1 MQRAANRG
9 AATAAKDD
17 INNPRS
23 KSRIGILKMTGRK
36 LMNLTSQHR
45 MGAFLSAAALALV
58 CSVCTATSL
67 HAEDALTDNST
78 PQEFVPPPDIDWS
91 QLATDPALNK
101 PLKPGKASNLTN
113 NDMSWKRDDKPD
125 GSAALTVKQPIV
137 PFWDTRIGADM
148 NVVSQTPTTSSAA
161 LAQKIAHDNQI
172 GQSSGSAWA
181 AMTAPGLGF
190 LWDKTSI
197 EARMDPSQD
206 QSKFG
211 TSLEK
216 TLPLAGDAAL
226 TLQNGYRVTQ
236 QSLTPLVGPAEH
248 PTRNYEVDQ
257 SAKVSLN
264 TGTSFIA
271 GQTLSTAEEK
281 WLRKVGAEQK
291 ILGGVSITGMIAQ
304 TPEGV
309 ADRSLKAGY
318 KYSW

>member
-1 MQRAANRG
+1 MNRMPPHRPSTFRA
-9 AATAAKDD
+9 
-17 INNPRS
+17 
-23 KSRIGILKMTGRK
+23 
-36 LMNLTSQHR
+36 
-45 MGAFLSAAALALV
+45 AAALALI
-58 CSVCTATSL
+58 CSACATMS
-67 HAEDALTDNST
+67 HAEEIQAQDST
-78 PQEFVPPPDIDWS
+78 SQEFVAPPDIDWS

-101 PLKPGKASNLTN
+101 PLKPGKALNPTN

-125 GSAALTVKQPIV
+125 GSSALTVKQPLV

-148 NVVSQTPTTSSAA
+148 SVVSQMPTTSNEVFQ
-161 LAQKIAHDNQI
+161 QKLAHDNQVAH
-172 GQSSGSAWA
+172 SSGSAWA
-181 AMTAPGLGF
+181 AMTAPGLGV

-216 TLPLAGDAAL
+216 TLPLAGDTAL

-236 QSLTPLVGPAEH
+236 QNLTPFVGTPERIS
-248 PTRNYEVDQ
+248 RNYEVDQ

-264 TGTSFIA
+264 TTGTSFLA

-291 ILGGVSITGMIAQ
+291 ILGGVSITGTIAQ

>member
-1 MQRAANRG
+1 MNRMPPHRPSTFRA
-9 AATAAKDD
+9 
-17 INNPRS
+17 
-23 KSRIGILKMTGRK
+23 
-36 LMNLTSQHR
+36 
-45 MGAFLSAAALALV
+45 AAALALI
-58 CSVCTATSL
+58 CSACATMS
-67 HAEDALTDNST
+67 HAEEIQAQDST
-78 PQEFVPPPDIDWS
+78 SQEFVAPPDIDWS

-101 PLKPGKASNLTN
+101 PLKPGKALNPTN

-125 GSAALTVKQPIV
+125 GSSALTVKQPLV

-148 NVVSQTPTTSSAA
+148 SVVSQMPTTSNEVFQ
-161 LAQKIAHDNQI
+161 QKLAHDNQVAH
-172 GQSSGSAWA
+172 SSGSAWA

-216 TLPLAGDAAL
+216 TLPLAGDTAL

-236 QSLTPLVGPAEH
+236 QNLTPFVGTPER
-248 PTRNYEVDQ
+248 TSRNYEVDQ

-264 TGTSFIA
+264 TTGTSFLA

-291 ILGGVSITGMIAQ
+291 ILGGVSITGTIAQ

>member
-1 MQRAANRG
+1 M
-9 AATAAKDD
+9 
-17 INNPRS
+17 S
-23 KSRIGILKMTGRK
+23 
-36 LMNLTSQHR
+36 
-45 MGAFLSAAALALV
+45 
-58 CSVCTATSL
+58 
-67 HAEDALTDNST
+67 HAEEIQAQDST
-78 PQEFVPPPDIDWS
+78 SQEFVAPPDIDWS

-101 PLKPGKASNLTN
+101 PLKPGKALNPTN

-125 GSAALTVKQPIV
+125 GSSALTVKQPLV

-148 NVVSQTPTTSSAA
+148 SVVSQMPTTSNEVFQ
-161 LAQKIAHDNQI
+161 QKLAHDNQVAH
-172 GQSSGSAWA
+172 SSGSAWA

-216 TLPLAGDAAL
+216 TLPLAGDTAL

-236 QSLTPLVGPAEH
+236 QNLTPFVGTPERIS
-248 PTRNYEVDQ
+248 RNYEVDQ

-264 TGTSFIA
+264 TTGTSFLA

-291 ILGGVSITGMIAQ
+291 ILGGVSITGTIAQ

>member
-1 MQRAANRG
+1 MNRMPPHRPSTFRA
-9 AATAAKDD
+9 
-17 INNPRS
+17 
-23 KSRIGILKMTGRK
+23 
-36 LMNLTSQHR
+36 
-45 MGAFLSAAALALV
+45 AAALALI
-58 CSVCTATSL
+58 CSACATMS
-67 HAEDALTDNST
+67 HAEEIQAQDST
-78 PQEFVPPPDIDWS
+78 SQEFVAPPDIDWS

-101 PLKPGKASNLTN
+101 PLKPGKALNPTN

-125 GSAALTVKQPIV
+125 GSSALTVKQPLV

-148 NVVSQTPTTSSAA
+148 SVVSQMPTTSNEVFQ
-161 LAQKIAHDNQI
+161 QKLAHDNQVAH
-172 GQSSGSAWA
+172 SSGSAWA

-216 TLPLAGDAAL
+216 TLPLAGDTAL

-236 QSLTPLVGPAEH
+236 QNLTPFVGTPERIS
-248 PTRNYEVDQ
+248 RNYEVDQ

-264 TGTSFIA
+264 TTGTSFLA

-291 ILGGVSITGMIAQ
+291 ILGGVSITGTIAQ

>member
-1 MQRAANRG
+1 
-9 AATAAKDD
+9 
-17 INNPRS
+17 
-23 KSRIGILKMTGRK
+23 MTG
-36 LMNLTSQHR
+36 LTFMNRTSHHR
-45 MGAFLSAAALALV
+45 MSLVSAAATLALV
-58 CSVCTATSL
+58 FSACVPASL
-67 HAEDALTDNST
+67 RAEDAMTEDSAS
-78 PQEFVPPPDIDWS
+78 PEFVVPADIDWS
-91 QLATDPALNK
+91 QLNTDSAPSLNK
-101 PLKPGKASNLTN
+101 PLKPGKASNLTT

-125 GSAALTVKQPIV
+125 GSSALTVKQPIV

-148 NVVSQTPTTSSAA
+148 SVVTQTPTTSSEVVQ
-161 LAQKIAHDNQI
+161 QKLAHDNQI
-172 GQSSGSAWA
+172 SQSSGSAWA

-206 QSKFG
+206 QSKLG

-216 TLPLAGDAAL
+216 TLPLAGDTAL

-236 QSLTPLVGPAEH
+236 QSPTPFAGPAERS
-248 PTRNYEVDQ
+248 TRSYEVDQ
-257 SAKVSLN
+257 SAKFSLN
-264 TGTSFIA
+264 TTGTSFVA

-291 ILGGVSITGMIAQ
+291 ILGGISVTGTIAQ

>member
-1 MQRAANRG
+1 
-9 AATAAKDD
+9 
-17 INNPRS
+17 
-23 KSRIGILKMTGRK
+23 
-36 LMNLTSQHR
+36 MNLAS
-45 MGAFLSAAALALV
+45 AAAALALGFGA
-58 CSVCTATSL
+58 CAPASL
-67 HAEDALTDNST
+67 HAEDAMKEDST
-78 PQEFVPPPDIDWS
+78 SQEFVVPPDIDWS
-91 QLATDPALNK
+91 QLNTDSAPTLNK
-101 PLKPGKASNLTN
+101 PLKPGKTPNAIT

-148 NVVSQTPTTSSAA
+148 SVVTQTPTTSSEV
-161 LAQKIAHDNQI
+161 LAQKLAHDNQI
-172 GQSSGSAWA
+172 SQSSGSAWA

-216 TLPLAGDAAL
+216 TLPLAGDTAL

-236 QSLTPLVGPAEH
+236 QSLTPFAGPAERS
-248 PTRNYEVDQ
+248 TRSYEVDQ
-257 SAKVSLN
+257 SAKFSLN
-264 TGTSFIA
+264 TTGTSFIA

-291 ILGGVSITGMIAQ
+291 ILGGISVTGTIAQ

>member
-1 MQRAANRG
+1 MKLFS
-9 AATAAKDD
+9 ATAV
-17 INNPRS
+17 
-23 KSRIGILKMTGRK
+23 
-36 LMNLTSQHR
+36 
-45 MGAFLSAAALALV
+45 LALV
-58 CSVCTATSL
+58 FGPCAPASL
-67 HAEDALTDNST
+67 HAEDAVTEDST
-78 PQEFVPPPDIDWS
+78 SQEFVVPPDVDWS
-91 QLATDPALNK
+91 QLNTDSAPLINK
-101 PLKPGKASNLTN
+101 PLKPSKTPNATT

-125 GSAALTVKQPIV
+125 GSSALTVKQPIV
-137 PFWDTRIGADM
+137 PFWDTRIGTDM
-148 NVVSQTPTTSSAA
+148 SVVTQTPTTSSEV
-161 LAQKIAHDNQI
+161 LAQKMAHDNQLA
-172 GQSSGSAWA
+172 QSSGSAWA

-216 TLPLAGDAAL
+216 TLPLAGDTAL
-226 TLQNGYRVTQ
+226 TLQNGYRVTH
-236 QSLTPLVGPAEH
+236 QSLTPFAGPAER
-248 PTRNYEVDQ
+248 PTRSYEVDQ
-257 SAKVSLN
+257 SAKFSLN
-264 TGTSFIA
+264 TTGTSFIA

-291 ILGGVSITGMIAQ
+291 ILGGISVTGTIAQ

>member
-1 MQRAANRG
+1 MG
-9 AATAAKDD
+9 K
-17 INNPRS
+17 
-23 KSRIGILKMTGRK
+23 LEMTGRK
-36 LMNLTSQHR
+36 FMDRTSQHR
-45 MGAFLSAAALALV
+45 MGTFSSAAALALV
-58 CSVCTATSL
+58 ASVCLATSL
-67 HAEDALTDNST
+67 YAEDVSTDNST
-78 PQEFVPPPDIDWS
+78 SQEFVVPPDIDWS
-91 QLATDPALNK
+91 QLATDPPPLNK
-101 PLKPGKASNLTN
+101 PLKPGKPSNLTN

-148 NVVSQTPTTSSAA
+148 NVVSQTPTTSSEA

-216 TLPLAGDAAL
+216 TLPLAGDTAL

-236 QSLTPLVGPAEH
+236 QSLTPLVGPGEH
-248 PTRNYEVDQ
+248 PMRNYEVDQ

-264 TGTSFIA
+264 TTGTSFIA

-291 ILGGVSITGMIAQ
+291 ILGGVSITGTIAQ
-304 TPEGV
+304 TPEGI

>member
-1 MQRAANRG
+1 
-9 AATAAKDD
+9 
-17 INNPRS
+17 
-23 KSRIGILKMTGRK
+23 
-36 LMNLTSQHR
+36 MNL
-45 MGAFLSAAALALV
+45 ASAAVALALV
-58 CSVCTATSL
+58 FGACAPASL
-67 HAEDALTDNST
+67 HAEDAVTEDSAT
-78 PQEFVPPPDIDWS
+78 PEFAVPPDIDWS
-91 QLATDPALNK
+91 QLNTDSAPSLNK
-101 PLKPGKASNLTN
+101 PLKPAKSPNAIT

-125 GSAALTVKQPIV
+125 GSSALTVKQPIV

-148 NVVSQTPTTSSAA
+148 SVVTQTPTTSSEV
-161 LAQKIAHDNQI
+161 LVQKLAHDNQI
-172 GQSSGSAWA
+172 SQSSGSAWA

-216 TLPLAGDAAL
+216 TLPLAGDTAL

-236 QSLTPLVGPAEH
+236 QSLTPFAGPAERS
-248 PTRNYEVDQ
+248 TRSYEVDQ
-257 SAKVSLN
+257 SAKFSLN
-264 TGTSFIA
+264 TTGTSFIA

-291 ILGGVSITGMIAQ
+291 ILGGISVTGTIAQ

>member
-1 MQRAANRG
+1 
-9 AATAAKDD
+9 
-17 INNPRS
+17 
-23 KSRIGILKMTGRK
+23 
-36 LMNLTSQHR
+36 MNL
-45 MGAFLSAAALALV
+45 ASATVALALV
-58 CSVCTATSL
+58 FGACAPASL
-67 HAEDALTDNST
+67 HAEDAVTEDSAT
-78 PQEFVPPPDIDWS
+78 PEFAVPPDIDWS
-91 QLATDPALNK
+91 QLNTDSAPSLNK
-101 PLKPGKASNLTN
+101 PLKPAKSPNAIT

-125 GSAALTVKQPIV
+125 GSSALTVKQPIV

-148 NVVSQTPTTSSAA
+148 SVVTQTPTTSSEVVQ
-161 LAQKIAHDNQI
+161 QKLAHDNQI
-172 GQSSGSAWA
+172 SQSSGSAWA

-206 QSKFG
+206 QRKFG

-216 TLPLAGDAAL
+216 TLPLAGDTAL

-236 QSLTPLVGPAEH
+236 QSLTPFTGPADRS
-248 PTRNYEVDQ
+248 TRNYELDQ
-257 SAKVSLN
+257 SAKFSLN
-264 TGTSFIA
+264 TTGTSFIA

-291 ILGGVSITGMIAQ
+291 ILGGISVTGTIAQ

>member
-1 MQRAANRG
+1 
-9 AATAAKDD
+9 
-17 INNPRS
+17 
-23 KSRIGILKMTGRK
+23 
-36 LMNLTSQHR
+36 
-45 MGAFLSAAALALV
+45 
-58 CSVCTATSL
+58 
-67 HAEDALTDNST
+67 
-78 PQEFVPPPDIDWS
+78 
-91 QLATDPALNK
+91 
-101 PLKPGKASNLTN
+101 
-113 NDMSWKRDDKPD
+113 
-125 GSAALTVKQPIV
+125 
-137 PFWDTRIGADM
+137 
-148 NVVSQTPTTSSAA
+148 
-161 LAQKIAHDNQI
+161 
-172 GQSSGSAWA
+172 
-181 AMTAPGLGF
+181 MTAPGLGF

-216 TLPLAGDAAL
+216 TLPLAGDTAL

-236 QSLTPLVGPAEH
+236 QNLTPFVGTPER
-248 PTRNYEVDQ
+248 TSRNYEVDQ

-264 TGTSFIA
+264 TTGTSFLA

-291 ILGGVSITGMIAQ
+291 ILGGVSITGTIAQ